1 MNKSPQYN
9 QQSEP
14 DQCKSE
20 AEEMYSPK
28 PRNWLSISLNT
39 GAMLNNTSEESIC
52 EYSQI
57 KLLHG
62 TIKLLIEEVLTNNDA
77 STIEFT
83 LDNKL
88 TL

>member
-14 DQCKSE
+14 DQCKTE

-39 GAMLNNTSEESIC
+39 GAMLNNTSEESI
-52 EYSQI
+52 YVNVA
-57 KLLHG
+57 KLSSYM
-62 TIKLLIEEVLTNNDA
+62 EQ
-77 STIEFT
+77 
-83 LDNKL
+83 
-88 TL
+88 

>member
-52 EYSQI
+52 ECSQI
-57 KLLHG
+57 KQLHG
-62 TIKLLIEEVLTNNDA
+62 TIKLLIEEVLINNDA